1 MCFAGRMITVM
12 FYEKNDYKITAMS
25 SAIDLLFHPVENARR
40 LADACALDFS
50 VCKLVMQHIAP
61 PEALLRALL
70 ARTMKERDIER
81 PPAILSGSVY
91 RSVNINGPIYSTMVR
106 INPSK
111 DSLNTSVTFANLLL
125 TSMCVLHNYC
135 EKIMT
140 MMMHVTTY
148 EAEHPHGSIVI
159 SLSDTQRINTYGP
172 GTQRS
177 DLDHVQDL
185 IEGLVH
191 QVALWWWD
199 NPSALFCT
207 PMLGVKMFLRLVVL
221 ASHTPRPT
229 FDLLCGM
236 FEAPDSC
243 DEWKKELKLD
253 VTTVLASK
261 ILSTRALDL
270 PLEPVQTSLV
280 MLAFLLLV
288 AKHSDVSLLALET
301 LHDTLNMQP
310 IPIPSKSTRLNSY
323 IVERAMLHAMC
334 GEGIT
339 SEHIALCINILKT
352 HSSQHPNR
360 RVLNLTHHT
369 LTSVIGTTDPYMI
382 VNKIRRLVAASSV
395 NRADFMRYYQRIPV
409 SERELWWKV
418 IAPDT
423 QQQPP
428 HMDTEEDNT
437 KNDYI
442 VEHPTI
448 SESCIIMGK
457 DQCIRLET
465 ILRDVRDNTVKDPY
479 TNETW
484 TWDEFIENTR
494 DVVRMETYY

>member
-1 MCFAGRMITVM
+1 MKRSAL
-12 FYEKNDYKITAMS
+12 KSPLMS

-40 LADACALDFS
+40 LADACALDFG

-70 ARTMKERDIER
+70 ARTMKECEMGHT
-81 PPAILSGSVY
+81 PATLSGSVY
-91 RSVNINGPIYSTMVR
+91 RSVNINGPIYSAMVR
-106 INPSK
+106 INLCK
-111 DSLNTSVTFANLLL
+111 DPLNVSVPLSNLLL
-125 TSMCVLHNYC
+125 TSMYVLHNYC
-135 EKIMT
+135 DKIMA
-140 MMMHVTTY
+140 MMMHITTY
-148 EAEHPHGSIVI
+148 EAEHPHGSLVI
-159 SLSDTQRINTYGP
+159 SLSDTQRMNVYGP
-172 GTQRS
+172 GARRP

-185 IEGLVH
+185 IEELVH
-191 QVALWWWD
+191 QVALWWWG

-221 ASHTPRPT
+221 AAHTRRPT
-229 FDLLCGM
+229 FHLLYGM

-243 DEWKKELKLD
+243 EEWKKELKLD
-253 VTTVLASK
+253 VTTVLTSK
-261 ILSTRALDL
+261 ILSTRAMDL

-280 MLAFLLLV
+280 LLAFLLLV
-288 AKHSDVSLLALET
+288 AKHSELSLLVLQT

-310 IPIPSKSTRLNSY
+310 IPIPSKSTRLHSY
-323 IVERAMLHAMC
+323 IVERAMLHALC

-339 SEHIALCINILKT
+339 GEHIAMCVNILKT

-360 RVLNLTHHT
+360 RVLNLTHQT
-369 LTSVIGTTDPYMI
+369 LTSVIGTTDPYII

-395 NRADFMRYYQRIPV
+395 NRADFMRYYQKIPV

-418 IAPDT
+418 MAPDT
-423 QQQPP
+423 QQQSP
-428 HMDTEEDNT
+428 HVDTEEDST

-465 ILRDVRDNTVKDPY
+465 ILRDVHDNTVKDPY

-484 TWDEFIENTR
+484 TWDEFIENTS